1 MRSKYKQL
9 TRRNKMKWNTSSVLN
24 EYYDNLYLN
33 NIATEE
39 EIQLVTNIC
48 GWNLETFNSILYAR
62 TGFNSWEQYE
72 NQ

>member
-1 MRSKYKQL
+1 MNL
-9 TRRNKMKWNTSSVLN
+9 NK
-24 EYYDNLYLN
+24 YYDNLYLN

-39 EIQLVTNIC
+39 EIQLITNIC

-62 TGFNSWEQYE
+62 TGFNSWDQYE